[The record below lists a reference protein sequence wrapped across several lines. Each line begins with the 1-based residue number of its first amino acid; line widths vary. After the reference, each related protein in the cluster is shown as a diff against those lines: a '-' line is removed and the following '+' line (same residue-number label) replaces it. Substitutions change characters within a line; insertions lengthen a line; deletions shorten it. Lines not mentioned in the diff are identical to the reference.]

1 MFNLS
6 YCTAVQGSPGQK
18 GLPGYPGEEGGP
30 VSSSIYIYHFLLT
43 FMRQKRELEYFP
55 MPFELLMFVSIK

>member
-6 YCTAVQGSPGQK
+6 YCTADQGLPGPS

-30 VSSSIYIYHFLLT
+30 VSSSIYVYNIFIDFHET
-43 FMRQKRELEYFP
+43 
-55 MPFELLMFVSIK
+55 MPFELLVVFVFIKW

>member
-6 YCTAVQGSPGQK
+6 YCTADQGFPGMS

-30 VSSSIYIYHFLLT
+30 VSSSIYICSIFIDFHET
-43 FMRQKRELEYFP
+43 
-55 MPFELLMFVSIK
+55 MPFEPLMVFVFIEW